1 MPASRKR
8 AGRPMRA
15 SSAAR
20 KLISLSIAMEVPL
33 NEATDAVHALR
44 LIGYGLE
51 GQGEEEVGARWRR
64 SPGARASGLTLC
76 RRLCAA
82 CTKLRHASNK
92 LPQLIHMLCD
102 LPRKYLNVVL

>member
-1 MPASRKR
+1 MPALRKR
-8 AGRPMRA
+8 AGRPVRA

-51 GQGEEEVGARWRR
+51 GQGEQEVG
-64 SPGARASGLTLC
+64 RAVAKMAWDACQRLNGL
-76 RRLCAA
+76 RDAWHRLHKIAVRA
-82 CTKLRHASNK
+82 K
-92 LPQLIHMLCD
+92 
-102 LPRKYLNVVL
+102 

>member
-8 AGRPMRA
+8 AGQPMRA

-51 GQGEEEVGARWRR
+51 GQGEQEAGRAVAKIAWGACQRLDALQEAWQ
-64 SPGARASGLTLC
+64 SLHEIVARV
-76 RRLCAA
+76 
-82 CTKLRHASNK
+82 K
-92 LPQLIHMLCD
+92 
-102 LPRKYLNVVL
+102 

>member
-8 AGRPMRA
+8 AGRPVRA

-20 KLISLSIAMEVPL
+20 KLISLSLAMEVPL

-51 GQGEEEVGARWRR
+51 GQGEREVGRAVAKIAW
-64 SPGARASGLTLC
+64 GACQRLGALQETWHSLHEIAAKGRAL
-76 RRLCAA
+76 
-82 CTKLRHASNK
+82 
-92 LPQLIHMLCD
+92 
-102 LPRKYLNVVL
+102 

>member
-15 SSAAR
+15 SRAAR
-20 KLISLSIAMEVPL
+20 KLISLSLAMEVPL

-51 GQGEEEVGARWRR
+51 GQGEQEVGRAVAKIAWGACQRLDALQEAWRSLHEIAAR
-64 SPGARASGLTLC
+64 
-76 RRLCAA
+76 
-82 CTKLRHASNK
+82 
-92 LPQLIHMLCD
+92 
-102 LPRKYLNVVL
+102 RK

>member
-20 KLISLSIAMEVPL
+20 RLISLSLAMEVPL
-33 NEATDAVHALR
+33 NEATDAIHALR

-51 GQGEEEVGARWRR
+51 GQGEEEAGRAVAKIAWGACQRLAALQVVWQ
-64 SPGARASGLTLC
+64 SLHEIAARA
-76 RRLCAA
+76 
-82 CTKLRHASNK
+82 K
-92 LPQLIHMLCD
+92 
-102 LPRKYLNVVL
+102 

>member
-15 SSAAR
+15 NSAAR
-20 KLISLSIAMEVPL
+20 KLISLSLAMEVPL

-51 GQGEEEVGARWRR
+51 GQGEQEAGRAVAKIAWGACQRLDALQEVWCSLHEIAVKG
-64 SPGARASGLTLC
+64 RAL
-76 RRLCAA
+76 
-82 CTKLRHASNK
+82 
-92 LPQLIHMLCD
+92 
-102 LPRKYLNVVL
+102 

>member
-1 MPASRKR
+1 MPARRKR
-8 AGRPMRA
+8 AGRSMRA

-51 GQGEEEVGARWRR
+51 GQGEQEVGRAVAQIAWGACQRLDALQEAWR
-64 SPGARASGLTLC
+64 SLHAIAARA
-76 RRLCAA
+76 
-82 CTKLRHASNK
+82 K
-92 LPQLIHMLCD
+92 
-102 LPRKYLNVVL
+102 

>member
-15 SSAAR
+15 SGAAR
-20 KLISLSIAMEVPL
+20 KLISLSLAMEVPL

-51 GQGEEEVGARWRR
+51 GQGEQEVGRAVAKIAWGACQRLDALRETWRR
-64 SPGARASGLTLC
+64 LHEVAAR
-76 RRLCAA
+76 
-82 CTKLRHASNK
+82 TK
-92 LPQLIHMLCD
+92 
-102 LPRKYLNVVL
+102 

>member
-15 SSAAR
+15 SRAAR
-20 KLISLSIAMEVPL
+20 KLISLSLAMEVPL

-51 GQGEEEVGARWRR
+51 GQGEAEAGRAVAKIAWGACQRLQALQETWR
-64 SPGARASGLTLC
+64 SLHVIVAR
-76 RRLCAA
+76 
-82 CTKLRHASNK
+82 TK
-92 LPQLIHMLCD
+92 
-102 LPRKYLNVVL
+102 

>member
-1 MPASRKR
+1 MPAQRKR
-8 AGRPMRA
+8 AGRPVRA

-51 GQGEEEVGARWRR
+51 GQGEQEAGRAVAKIAWGACQRLDALQEAWQ
-64 SPGARASGLTLC
+64 SLHEIVARV
-76 RRLCAA
+76 
-82 CTKLRHASNK
+82 K
-92 LPQLIHMLCD
+92 
-102 LPRKYLNVVL
+102 

>member
-8 AGRPMRA
+8 AGRSMCA

-20 KLISLSIAMEVPL
+20 KLVSLSLAMEVPL

-51 GQGEEEVGARWRR
+51 GQGEQEVGRAVAKIAW
-64 SPGARASGLTLC
+64 GACQRLDALRETLHSLHEIAAKGRGL
-76 RRLCAA
+76 
-82 CTKLRHASNK
+82 
-92 LPQLIHMLCD
+92 
-102 LPRKYLNVVL
+102 

>member
-1 MPASRKR
+1 
-8 AGRPMRA
+8 MRA

-51 GQGEEEVGARWRR
+51 GQGEQEAGRAVAKIAWGACQRLDALQEAWQ
-64 SPGARASGLTLC
+64 SLHEIVARV
-76 RRLCAA
+76 
-82 CTKLRHASNK
+82 K
-92 LPQLIHMLCD
+92 
-102 LPRKYLNVVL
+102 